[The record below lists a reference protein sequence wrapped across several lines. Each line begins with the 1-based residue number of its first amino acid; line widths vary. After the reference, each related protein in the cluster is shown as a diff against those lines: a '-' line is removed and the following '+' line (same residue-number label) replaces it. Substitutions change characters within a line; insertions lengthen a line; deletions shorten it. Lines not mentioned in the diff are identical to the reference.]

1 MSDHDKE
8 LIAAA
13 FSAGLLVGIA
23 LIMLVLLFVRNV
35 ADVYGAELE
44 VTQEYVE
51 VTSEFIEITEGPESA
66 EETEPE
72 LEYLGVFKL
81 TAYCPCGRCN
91 GYFENGQPRSVD
103 RYGDPLVW
111 GTIAV
116 DPKVIPLQTKVVID
130 GLDMVFTAR
139 DTGGKWVQGK
149 HIDIFY
155 PVSHSEAKNLCK
167 DEKVKVWKVVE

>member
-1 MSDHDKE
+1 MSEHDKE

-23 LIMLVLLFVRNV
+23 LIMLVLLFVRNI

-44 VTQEYVE
+44 VTPEYVE
-51 VTSEFIEITEGPESA
+51 VTQEFIEITEGPESA
-66 EETEPE
+66 VEVVPE
-72 LEYLGVFKL
+72 LEYLGEFRL
-81 TAYCPCGRCN
+81 TAYCPCSRCN
-91 GYFENGQPRSVD
+91 GKWGAID
-103 RYGDPLVW
+103 RYGDPLIW

-155 PVSHSEAKNLCK
+155 PVSHSEAKKLCK
-167 DEKVKVWKVVE
+167 DEKVKVWKVVKE